1 MNMYLHEL
9 RSHLKSIII
18 WTLSIIALAVFY
30 LSMYPGIA
38 KDADNFKK
46 IIEGYPAAVRTAVGI
61 SVDSI
66 SSLLNF
72 YSFVFVYV
80 LLCGA
85 IEAMNLGVS
94 MLTKEKRGKTSDF
107 LLTKPV
113 SRIEI
118 MNAKLLAAL
127 TSIIITDV
135 VYIAAAY
142 GVASIVK
149 TKDLSFKLFLMISAT
164 IFFVQLIFLALG
176 IFVSAAV
183 PKLKSVLPVSLG
195 TVFGLFFI
203 GALLATDKDSPVR
216 FLSPFK
222 YFDTD
227 YIIKN
232 SAYEPKFLIVGA
244 AAAAAAIAASY
255 CIYKRKDIHAV

>member
-9 RSHLKSIII
+9 RSNLKSIII
-18 WTLSIIALAVFY
+18 WTVSIIALAAFY

-38 KDADNFKK
+38 KDADSFKK
-46 IIEGYPAAVRTAVGI
+46 IIEGYPPALRTAVGI

-72 YSFVFVYV
+72 YSFVFIYV

-94 MLTKEKRGKTSDF
+94 MLTKETRGKTSDF

-113 SRIEI
+113 SRVEI
-118 MNAKLLAAL
+118 MSAKLFAAAS
-127 TSIIITDV
+127 SIIITDV
-135 VYIAAAY
+135 VYIISAY

-149 TKDLSFKLFLMISAT
+149 AKDFSAKLFLMISVT
-164 IFFVQLIFLALG
+164 LFFVQLMFLALG
-176 IFVSAAV
+176 IFVSVAI

-203 GALLATDKDSPVR
+203 GSLLATDNKSHVR

-222 YFDTD
+222 YFDAG
-227 YIIKN
+227 YVIKN
-232 SAYEPKFLIVGA
+232 SAYEPKFIIVGA
-244 AAAAAAIAASY
+244 IVVVAAIAASY
-255 CIYKRKDIHAV
+255 CIYRRKDIHTV